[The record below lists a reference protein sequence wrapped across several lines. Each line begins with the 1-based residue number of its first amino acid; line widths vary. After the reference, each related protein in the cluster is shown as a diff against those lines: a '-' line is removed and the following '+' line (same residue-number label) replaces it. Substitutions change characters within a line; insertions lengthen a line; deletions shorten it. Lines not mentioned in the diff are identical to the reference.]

1 MENGATPARAE
12 GANPATAT
20 DRRRAR
26 RHRAHTPL
34 YASISGSAP
43 GAANLS
49 EVLNI
54 AESGMSVQF
63 SAPVRINRLLP
74 LCLDLSETGARIYVI
89 GHVVW
94 SEPSGSTGIRFPEMS
109 EPSLRELREW
119 LEANDKAAAA
129 PSRTFDSPELVAQ
142 PKAPES
148 GRHKSLPGQVA
159 LTNEW
164 AEIERELESCGADLE
179 PALHLIAQR
188 ALTLTWSSGAAIALI
203 DHSEPTRMVC
213 RARAGSDSPEIGA
226 QVELGAGFSG
236 ECIRSGKTI
245 ICDDTEDDRR
255 VDRQSCRMLGVRS
268 IVATPARRCGEIIGI
283 LEIFSPEPR
292 AFRENDVAIMQRLAA
307 FISHAVQ
314 RAESAR
320 AELMAFP
327 SAEPHQ
333 IESADDA
340 PRQIFAGPPSSP
352 GRRIVLVSTG
362 IACLVVAAWA
372 LAPSITRLVPSASH
386 SDALAGSPPEQSSRN
401 YAFLSISDLTARAN
415 QDDARAQY
423 ALAMR
428 YANGTDVD
436 LDFREAMQWFLRS
449 AEGGSVRAQGKVAA
463 AFWEGK
469 GASQDYGRAYFW
481 AVLAQ
486 AGGDELSRQI
496 AMSSAARMSPAQ
508 IAAEQKEADEW
519 LHSHN
524 IGHAAQ

>member
-1 MENGATPARAE
+1 MENGATPARPE
-12 GANPATAT
+12 DANPAP

-26 RHRAHTPL
+26 RHRVHTPA
-34 YASISGSAP
+34 YASISGSVP
-43 GAANLS
+43 GAVTDLS
-49 EVLNI
+49 EVLNLS
-54 AESGMSVQF
+54 ESGMCVQF
-63 SAPVRINRLLP
+63 SSPMKINRLLP
-74 LCLDLSETGARIYVI
+74 LCLDLSETGVRIYVI

-94 SEPSGSTGIRFPEMS
+94 SESTGRTGIRFPDMS
-109 EPSLRELREW
+109 EASLRELREW
-119 LEANDKAAAA
+119 LEANAKAAASL
-129 PSRTFDSPELVAQ
+129 SRTLDAPELVAQ
-142 PKAPES
+142 PDAAES

-164 AEIERELESCGADLE
+164 AEIERELESCGPDLE

-203 DHSEPTRMVC
+203 DRSAPSQMLC

-245 ICDDTEDDRR
+245 ICDDTEDDLR
-255 VDRQSCRMLGVRS
+255 VDHKSCRALGIRS
-268 IVATPARRCGEIIGI
+268 IVATPARRGGEITGI
-283 LEIFSPEPR
+283 LEIFSPEPH
-292 AFRENDVAIMQRLAA
+292 AFRENDVAVMQRLAA

-320 AELMAFP
+320 AEVLAFP
-327 SAEPHQ
+327 SAEQHQ

-352 GRRIVLVSTG
+352 GRRIVLISTG

-372 LAPSITRLVPSASH
+372 LAPSIVRLTSPTVHFNAPSDARADSPATDYALVP
-386 SDALAGSPPEQSSRN
+386 
-401 YAFLSISDLTARAN
+401 ISDLTTRAN

-423 ALAMR
+423 ELAMR
-428 YANGTDVD
+428 YASGTDVD
-436 LDFREAMQWFLRS
+436 LDYRQAMQWFLRS
-449 AEGGSVRAQGKVAA
+449 AQQGDVRAQGKVAA
-463 AFWEGK
+463 AFWEGR
-469 GASQDYGRAYFW
+469 GASQDYSKAYFW

-496 AMSSAARMSPAQ
+496 VMSSAARMSPAQ

-519 LHSHN
+519 LHSHS
-524 IGHAAQ
+524 IGRATE